1 MIPTI
6 TKKGTSFKGAAA
18 YYLHDKNALTNERI
32 DFTQT
37 QNLATD
43 NPEMAWKLMAYTAMH
58 QSEIK
63 KASGGVAKGR
73 KLTQPVYAYSL
84 AWHPSQEPK
93 KEHMIESGLKTLKI
107 LGLDEHE
114 SIIVAHND
122 ADHKHL
128 HLIVNRVHP
137 ETGVAAK
144 LSNDRLNLS
153 KWAEKYE
160 RDHGKILCGER
171 VKNNERRRNGEYV
184 KNREHQN
191 KAEFYRWQR
200 EKVNQAFEQ
209 RQKDGKDLSAIHKNQ
224 RDKLFTVKERLI
236 GQRRKEIKET
246 NRPKW
251 ASIYKRQKQEN
262 LKLEKIQGSALSR
275 VVHYIKNRNQEKKHD
290 SPTDRQGLLSG
301 TFSVIIDRN
310 KLTKI
315 QINKHEQERKAF
327 AGRIAEQT
335 RNALKQSNNEYVRDL
350 DKLKALQAKESALMK
365 SRHSEES
372 QKGAMDIA
380 SGKTK
385 QEFDLIKKAQGLR
398 NEYNKKASGKSSELK
413 DEFNKERDFR
423 VARYMKEEHE
433 KTTHL
438 KDEFDRKQGKAP
450 DIQKDFRVARYTKQQ
465 QDRGKTDDLKK
476 DQKIKKEDR
485 AFRYVNDNRQIKK
498 DENQEKDSDMKKE
511 FNKSRN
517 LPDSQE
523 KERSHFTDR
532 DTGKDTGRELS

>member
-1 MIPTI
+1 MIPTV

-63 KASGGVAKGR
+63 KAAGGVAKGR

-84 AWHPSQEPK
+84 AWHPKQEPT

-137 ETGVAAK
+137 ETGIAAP

-160 RDHGKILCGER
+160 RDRGEILCEER

-184 KNREHQN
+184 KAREHQN

-200 EKVNQAFEQ
+200 EKTNQAFEQ
-209 RQKDGKDLSAIHKNQ
+209 RQKDGKNLSVIHKSQ
-224 RDKLFTVKERLI
+224 RDKLFTVKESLI
-236 GQRRKEIKET
+236 AQRRKEIKES
-246 NRPKW
+246 NRPGW
-251 ASIYKRQKQEN
+251 AGLYKRQKQEN

-275 VVHYIKNRNQEKKHD
+275 VVHYIKNRNQ
-290 SPTDRQGLLSG
+290 DRKNGSSIDKQGLLSG
-301 TFSVIIDRN
+301 AFSVIIDRN
-310 KLTKI
+310 KLTKA

-327 AGRIAEQT
+327 AGKIAEQS
-335 RNALKQSNNEYVRDL
+335 RLVLKQSNNEYARSL
-350 DKLKALQAKESALMK
+350 EKLKALQAKESALMK

-372 QKGAMDIA
+372 QKGAKDIV
-380 SGKTK
+380 SGKNK
-385 QEFDLIKKAQGLR
+385 EEFDRIKRAKALR
-398 NEYNKKASGKSSELK
+398 DEYNKKATGKPSGLKS
-413 DEFNKERDFR
+413 EFNKERNFR
-423 VARYMKEEHE
+423 VARYMKEERE

-438 KDEFDRKQGKAP
+438 KDEFDKKQGKSP
-450 DIQKDFRVARYTKQQ
+450 DIQKDFRVARYMKQQ
-465 QDRGKTDDLKK
+465 QDRGKTDNLKK

-498 DENQEKDSDMKKE
+498 DENQKKDSDMKKE

-517 LPDSQE
+517 LPDHQE
-523 KERSHFTDR
+523 KDHGRFTNR